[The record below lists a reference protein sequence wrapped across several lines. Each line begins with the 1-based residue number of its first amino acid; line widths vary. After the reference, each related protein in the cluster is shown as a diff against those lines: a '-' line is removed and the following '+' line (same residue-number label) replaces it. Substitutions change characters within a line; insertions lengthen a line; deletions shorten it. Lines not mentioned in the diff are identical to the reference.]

1 MHSAPSVSF
10 PVGRSRFHGRLTLL
24 LVLLGGAVCAYWGYA
39 MGPTDGRAVL
49 ALGIWSL
56 TSVVALVGW
65 YRTPAGV
72 LRWDGQNWSFESARG
87 VMPGQVLQRL
97 DLQTCVLLEFR
108 AETARAQWLW
118 LEKSV
123 ETPRWEALRR
133 ALVARGGVPQA
144 RAPADPGGV
153 GS

>member
-10 PVGRSRFHGRLTLL
+10 PVGRSHFHGRLTLL

-39 MGPTDGRAVL
+39 MESAGGRVVL
-49 ALGIWSL
+49 ALGIWLL
-56 TSVVALVGW
+56 TSAAALFGW

-97 DLQTCVLLEFR
+97 DLQTSVLLEFR

-118 LEKSV
+118 LEKGA
-123 ETPRWEALRR
+123 ETQRWEALRR
-133 ALVARGGVPQA
+133 ALVARGGVPQGL
-144 RAPADPGGV
+144 APADPGAA